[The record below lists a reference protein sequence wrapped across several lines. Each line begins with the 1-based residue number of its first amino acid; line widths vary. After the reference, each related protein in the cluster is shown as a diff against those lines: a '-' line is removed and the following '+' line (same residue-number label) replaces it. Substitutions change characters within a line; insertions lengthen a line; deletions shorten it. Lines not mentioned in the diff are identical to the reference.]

1 MQQVEAYTEPAI
13 EDNPW
18 SKPFSEDGFT
28 TAADGI
34 SAIAPQLGTQLV
46 AAAPRCAHGSR
57 IWREGV
63 SQKTGNPWANYS
75 CPEKVKTNQ
84 CNPVWMVLAA
94 DGQWKPQV

>member
-1 MQQVEAYTEPAI
+1 MQQVQAYAEPTY
-13 EDNPW
+13 EDDPW

-34 SAIAPQLGTQLV
+34 GEIAGQLGNQLA
-46 AAAPRCAHGSR
+46 AAAPRCQHGSR

-63 SQKTGNPWANYS
+63 SQKTGNAWANYS

-84 CNPVWMVLAA
+84 CNPVWYVLAS